1 MNHDL
6 IVVEVAQLYFP
17 DSDARNALR
26 RFRYM
31 LKRTP
36 TLWETLKQLG
46 YRSHQRVFTPLQM
59 QAIILDLGDPA

>member
-1 MNHDL
+1 M
-6 IVVEVAQLYFP
+6 YFP

-36 TLWETLKQLG
+36 QLWTTLCKLG
-46 YRSHQRVFTPLQM
+46 YHSHQRVFTPLQM
-59 QAIILDLGDPA
+59 QAIIDELGDPA

>member
-6 IVVEVAQLYFP
+6 IVVEVAQMYFP

-36 TLWETLKQLG
+36 QLWTTLCKLG
-46 YRSHQRVFTPLQM
+46 YHSHQRVFTPLQM
-59 QAIILDLGDPA
+59 QAIIDELGDPA